1 MFDAFAPG
9 VTFTLSSVLL
19 ISLDDISMEGNQ
31 CDCDLAVDISL
42 LNALV
47 MGWSIRV
54 ADNRFKEGIFNT
66 IYSGLT
72 IARMNHTT
80 DNQSTHCLYP
90 IGLDSVSTRS
100 GNKALIEASSEND
113 CAPFGTKLHEKPIR
127 DRLDSIPGESVPQQ
141 EPVPSGGTGPV
152 G

>member
-1 MFDAFAPG
+1 SMISRWKETS
-9 VTFTLSSVLL
+9 VTS
-19 ISLDDISMEGNQ
+19 
-31 CDCDLAVDISL
+31 DLAVDISL

-54 ADNRFKEGIFNT
+54 TDNRFKEGIFNT

-113 CAPFGTKLHEKPIR
+113 CAPFGTKLHEAY
-127 DRLDSIPGESVPQQ
+127 PGQVGFDPGGIGSAGGIGAV
-141 EPVPSGGTGPV
+141 GGTGPV